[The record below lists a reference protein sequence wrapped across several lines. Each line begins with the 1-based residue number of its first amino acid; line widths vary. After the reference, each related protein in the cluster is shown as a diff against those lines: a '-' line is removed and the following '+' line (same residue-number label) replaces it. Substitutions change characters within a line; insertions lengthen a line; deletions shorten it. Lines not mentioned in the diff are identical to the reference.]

1 MAKYYIAADGGGSK
15 LQAVLYDENLKI
27 IRTSTSTGVNQLFKP
42 VDAVLDNLR
51 QVLSDLLRDDIDE
64 VESVDLCLVCARS
77 LAESVFDRDKRI
89 KRVVYHGEA
98 ELALAAAFAENGVV
112 ALSGTGSDVFMVSNG
127 QRLGT
132 VGGWGPLLGDEGSG
146 YDIGLKTLKAAIYA
160 QDGRGEKT
168 VLLDMVMEKWK
179 CSTLWDIVSQLANN
193 PDARHEVASAARLAS
208 RAANSGDRVAIGIYE
223 DAAKD
228 IFWQAKTLIEKFRT
242 EWNKTVVITGGAWKG
257 CRVMLDC
264 FRYEICKEYP
274 GSVVLTPAFEPVVG
288 CVVLRCLRDGMSMDE
303 IRSRLALEFLEFK
316 TNYDI

>member
-1 MAKYYIAADGGGSK
+1 MAKYYIVADGGGSK
-15 LQAVLYDENLKI
+15 LQAILYDENFKI
-27 IRTSTSTGVNQLFKP
+27 IRTSISTGVNQLFKP
-42 VDAVLDNLR
+42 VDAVLENLR

-64 VESVDLCLVCARS
+64 VESVDLCLVCSRS
-77 LAESVFDRDKRI
+77 LAESVFDRDERI

-127 QRLGT
+127 RRLGT

-160 QDGRGEKT
+160 QDGRGEET
-168 VLLDMVMEKWK
+168 ALLNMVMEKWK
-179 CSTLWDIVSQLANN
+179 CNALWDIVSHLANN

-208 RAANSGDRVAIGIYE
+208 RAANAGDPVAIGIYE
-223 DAAKD
+223 YAAMEM
-228 IFWQAKTLIEKFRT
+228 FHQTKTIVEKFRS

-257 CRVMLDC
+257 CRVMLER
-264 FRYEICKEYP
+264 FREEICREYP
-274 GSVVLTPAFEPVVG
+274 GAIVLTPAFEPVVG

-303 IRSRLALEFLEFK
+303 IRSRLTPEFSEFK

>member
-1 MAKYYIAADGGGSK
+1 MAKYYIVADGGGSK

-64 VESVDLCLVCARS
+64 VESADLCLVCARS
-77 LAESVFDRDKRI
+77 LAESVFERDGRI
-89 KRVVYHGEA
+89 KQVVYHGEA

-127 QRLGT
+127 RRLGT

-160 QDGRGEKT
+160 QDGRGEET

-179 CSTLWDIVSQLANN
+179 CSTLWDIVSHLANN
-193 PDARHEVASAARLAS
+193 PDARHEVASAATLAS
-208 RAANSGDRVAIGIYE
+208 RAANAGDRVAIGIYE
-223 DAAKD
+223 YAAKEL
-228 IFWQAKTLIEKFRT
+228 FLQAKTLIEKFRT

-257 CRVMLDC
+257 CRVMLDR
-264 FRYEICKEYP
+264 FREEICREYP
-274 GSVVLTPAFEPVVG
+274 GSTVLTPAFEPVVG

-303 IRSRLALEFLEFK
+303 IRARLALEFSEFK